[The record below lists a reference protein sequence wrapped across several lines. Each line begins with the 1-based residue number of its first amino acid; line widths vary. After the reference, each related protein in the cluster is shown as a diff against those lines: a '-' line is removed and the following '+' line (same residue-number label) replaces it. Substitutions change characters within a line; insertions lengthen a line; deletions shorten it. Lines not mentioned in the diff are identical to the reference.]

1 MSRELVFILGGA
13 RSGKSDFA
21 QRIVLKTAG
30 RVLFVATA
38 EPGDDEMRDRIQNH
52 IESRPEGWNTLEEPI
67 DLETAIQSS
76 SDGYDTLLI
85 DCLTLWVSNL
95 LINHQQEAAVES
107 LILDKAKT
115 LLELY
120 ECSSST
126 WVVVSN
132 EVGLGLVPSNE
143 LGRAYRD
150 ALGRVNQLFAA
161 RADRAYFMMAGL
173 ALDLKTLGATPFDD

>member
-1 MSRELVFILGGA
+1 MSRQLVFILGGA

-21 QRIVLKTAG
+21 QRIAQKSGG

-38 EPGDDEMRDRIQNH
+38 EPGDDEMRNRIQKH
-52 IESRPEGWNTLEEPI
+52 IESRPTDWSTLEEPV
-67 DLETAIQSS
+67 DLETAIRSS

-85 DCLTLWVSNL
+85 DCLTLWVSNF
-95 LINHQQEAAVES
+95 LINHEQEANVES

-132 EVGLGLVPSNE
+132 EVGLGLVPSYE

-161 RADRAYFMMAGL
+161 RADRVYFMVSGL
-173 ALDLKTLGATPFDD
+173 ALDLKALGATPFDD